1 MMSQVIPTKGALMN
15 LKRSLTL
22 AKMGH
27 TLMDRK
33 KNILVREMMLLLS
46 EVSAIREKI
55 TETYQKAYRAL
66 QDANIT
72 LGIVGDIAKAIPI
85 DDNLNISYHSVMGV
99 DLPDISY
106 EKPNVRLSYGLRST
120 NSKFDYAYRM
130 FQDVRD
136 LTIKLA
142 EIDNSAYRLANAIRK
157 SQKRSNA
164 LQNVVIPNLETNIK
178 FITEVLEER
187 DREEFVRMKMIKNKQ
202 QRG

>member
-1 MMSQVIPTKGALMN
+1 MTNQVIPTKGQLMS
-15 LKRSLTL
+15 LKKSHGL

-27 TLMDRK
+27 QLMDRK
-33 KNILVREMMLLLS
+33 KNILVREMMVLLN
-46 EVSAIREKI
+46 EVTTIRETI
-55 TETYQKAYRAL
+55 TTTYQKAYHAL

-85 DDNLNISYHSVMGV
+85 DDNMNITYHSVMGV
-99 DLPDISY
+99 DLPTIEY
-106 EKPNVRLSYGLRST
+106 EKPQIRLSYGLRST

-130 FQDVRD
+130 FQEVRD

-164 LQNVVIPNLETNIK
+164 LQNVVIPTLESNIK

-187 DREEFVRMKMIKNKQ
+187 DREEFTRMKMIKNKK
-202 QRG
+202 G

>member
-1 MMSQVIPTKGALMN
+1 MTNQVIPTKGELMS
-15 LKRSLTL
+15 LKKSHSL
-22 AKMGH
+22 AKMGYH
-27 TLMDRK
+27 LMDRK
-33 KNILVREMMLLLS
+33 KNILVREMMILLN
-46 EVSAIREKI
+46 EVTTIRDAI
-55 TETYQKAYRAL
+55 TTTYQKAYHAL

-85 DDNLNISYHSVMGV
+85 DDNMSITYHSVMGV
-99 DLPDISY
+99 DLPTIEY
-106 EKPNVRLSYGLRST
+106 EKPQIRLSYGLRST

-130 FQDVRD
+130 FQEVRD

-164 LQNVVIPNLETNIK
+164 LQNVVIPTLESNIK

-187 DREEFVRMKMIKNKQ
+187 DREEFTRMKMIKNKK
-202 QRG
+202 G